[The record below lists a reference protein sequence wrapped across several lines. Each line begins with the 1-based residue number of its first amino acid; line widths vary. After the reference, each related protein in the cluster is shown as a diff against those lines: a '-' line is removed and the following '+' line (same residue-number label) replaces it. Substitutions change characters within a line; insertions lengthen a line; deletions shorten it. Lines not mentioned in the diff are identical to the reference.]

1 MAELMRFYQSFQ
13 PEHYQVFLD
22 INRAQKR
29 FSGRTTITGT
39 AKDAVVLIHQNGLV
53 IETVRLRGSVP
64 FTVDNDANALKV
76 EVANQAK

>member
-1 MAELMRFYQSFQ
+1 MAF
-13 PEHYQVFLD
+13 EHYQVFLD

-53 IETVRLRGSVP
+53 IETVSAAGKSVP

-76 EVANQAK
+76 EMCQVSAILRVLSMP